1 MTGYELI
8 FIIGILM
15 LLGYLMGRFFKKVHL
30 PEIFGIIMTGV
41 IIEIVLKYILH
52 QEGFLHLLLHNLRI
66 VISIALGL
74 EAFSIGSEFTH
85 EEKNPEGFIKN
96 LIFLQAIFITIFTL
110 LGIFIFSFID
120 KTNGLH
126 IKQGLLIGSLIGAT
140 APIAVLE
147 LFYNFKKDKKLT
159 RGLNKMVSSDNA
171 SGIIYFLIIYAISR
185 QPSSINISDTANSLI
200 GLGMEIALGTVVGL
214 ILVLLNKFVIRP
226 MFHKQH
232 KDIAYVFIILSV
244 LLMAITGSVLLSESA
259 RLENFYISEF
269 VVAFIAGA
277 IFGNIIKVDENHHQ
291 VHVIHNFIP
300 PLLTVFFVI
309 VGMELDFTQLASPLG
324 LFVVLFIIA
333 LILLKSLFGYLY
345 LNRIGIKEEFKEYL
359 SFGVIT
365 KSSFE
370 VYLAHLAMISSKSDM
385 LFIVI
390 LISLVLFETLEP
402 ILLSKT
408 KLNQLENLQP
418 SF

>member
-1 MTGYELI
+1 MTSYELI
-8 FIIGILM
+8 FIIGVLM
-15 LLGYLMGRFFKKVHL
+15 LLGYLMGGLFKKIHL

-41 IIEIVLKYILH
+41 IIEVVLKYILK
-52 QEGFLHLLLHNLRI
+52 QEGFLHLLLHNLHI

-85 EEKNPEGFIKN
+85 EEKNPPGFFKN
-96 LIFLQAIFITIFTL
+96 LILLQSIFIVVFTL
-110 LGIFIFSFID
+110 LGILVFSFID
-120 KTNGLH
+120 QTNGLH
-126 IKQGLLIGSLIGAT
+126 IKQGILIGALVGAT

-147 LFYNFKKDKKLT
+147 LFFNFKKDKKLS

-171 SGIIYFLIIYAISR
+171 TGIIYFLIIYAIAS
-185 QPSSINISDTANSLI
+185 QPSYINMSNSINSII
-200 GLGMEIALGTVVGL
+200 GLGMEVALGAVVG
-214 ILVLLNKFVIRP
+214 IVLVLLNKYIIRP
-226 MFHKQH
+226 MKHKQH

-244 LLMAITGSVLLSESA
+244 LLMAITGSVVLSESS

-269 VVAFIAGA
+269 IVAFIAGA
-277 IFGNIIKVDENHHQ
+277 VFGNMIKVDENHHQ
-291 VHVIHNFIP
+291 VHIIHNFIP

-324 LFVVLFIIA
+324 LFVIIFIVS
-333 LILLKSLFGYLY
+333 LVLLKSLFGYLY
-345 LNRIGIKEEFKEYL
+345 LNKLGIKEEFKEYL

-385 LFIVI
+385 IFIVI
-390 LISLVLFETLEP
+390 LISLVIFETLEP
-402 ILLSKT
+402 VLLSKT
-408 KLNQLENLQP
+408 KLNQLESLQT